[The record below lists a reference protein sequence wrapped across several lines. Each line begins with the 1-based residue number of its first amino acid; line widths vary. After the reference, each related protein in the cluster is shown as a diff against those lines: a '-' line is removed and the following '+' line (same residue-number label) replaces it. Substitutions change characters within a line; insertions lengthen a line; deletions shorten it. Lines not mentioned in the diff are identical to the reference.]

1 MKKRSIKT
9 VALFSLAAVVV
20 LSFALLYYSVTPV
33 DRKGISVTVELPIG
47 AGFTQIVDI
56 LDEAGVVKS
65 RPLFY
70 ALALLKNA
78 GKRFRAGEYEIASS
92 MTPLEIIDKLVK
104 GAVKDYKVTIPEDLN
119 LREIAAR
126 LAARR
131 LVDRD
136 EFLKLATDKQFLASL
151 NIRAP
156 SVDGFLYP
164 NTYNFTRSMGAKEI
178 IKVMVNQFWKVYTPE
193 MRNRTRAL
201 GMTDTQLL
209 TLASLIGKE
218 SGFKEEK
225 PLISAVFYNRLR
237 KGMKLQ
243 SDPTAVYDLDN
254 FSGGVKKSHL
264 SRVSPYNTYMIEG
277 LPPGPIANPGL
288 DSIQAALYPAQV
300 DYLYFVSNRNGS
312 HLFSSNFNSHREAIQ
327 QYLKNN

>member
-1 MKKRSIKT
+1 MKKNSRIKI
-9 VALFSLAAVVV
+9 VFIV
-20 LSFALLYYSVTPV
+20 LLILMVLPVSLLYYSMTPADDRGVT
-33 DRKGISVTVELPIG
+33 ITVEIPIG
-47 AGFTQIVDI
+47 AGFPQIVDI
-56 LDEAGVVKS
+56 LDDAGVVKN

-70 ALALLKNA
+70 ALAILKNA
-78 GKRFRAGEYEIASS
+78 RKRFRAGEYEIDSS
-92 MTPLEIIDKLVK
+92 MTPAEIIDRLVRGIVK
-104 GAVKDYKVTIPEDLN
+104 GYKVTIPEDLN
-119 LREIAAR
+119 LREVAAR
-126 LAARR
+126 LVSQR
-131 LVDRD
+131 LVDKE
-136 EFLKLATDKQFLASL
+136 EFLKLATDKRFLASL
-151 NIRAP
+151 NIKAP

-193 MRNRTRAL
+193 MRRRAEAL
-201 GMTDTQLL
+201 GMTTTQLI

-225 PLISAVFYNRLR
+225 PLIAAVFYNRLR

-254 FSGGVKKSHL
+254 FSGSVKKSHL
-264 SRVSPYNTYMIEG
+264 SRISPYNTYIIEG
-277 LPPGPIANPGL
+277 LPPGPIANPGV
-288 DSIQAALYPAQV
+288 DSIKAALFPATV

-312 HLFSSNFNSHREAIQ
+312 HLFSSTFGSHREAIQ